1 MRNSKLLPQ
10 CMKLVRQRGMT
21 LFIALIGLIAMALAG
36 VALIR
41 SVETSNFI
49 AGNFA
54 FRNAAMHAS
63 DVGVEAAYTALDTLI
78 SGALDAN
85 EPSGCTSGCQYYA
98 TMQAVNSLGIPSVVN
113 WSTVTGTPVNSD
125 YTVRYVIERLCSG
138 TLPITNLARDCYSGS
153 LRAGGSKKA
162 GSTVFSSTSELYFRV
177 TVRVEGPRNT
187 ISYVQT
193 VLAH

>member
-1 MRNSKLLPQ
+1 MSSSFLFRRANR
-10 CMKLVRQRGMT
+10 CRQGGMT

-36 VALIR
+36 VALVR

-63 DVGVEAAYTALDTLI
+63 DVGVEAAYTALDTLT

-85 EPSGCTSGCQYYA
+85 KPNGCSTGCQYYA
-98 TMQAVNSLGIPSVVN
+98 TMQAVNSLGIPSAVS
-113 WSTVTGTPVNSD
+113 WPAVTGTPVNTD
-125 YTVRYVIERLCSG
+125 YTVRYVIERLCTG

-187 ISYVQT
+187 VSYAQT
-193 VLAH
+193 VMAH